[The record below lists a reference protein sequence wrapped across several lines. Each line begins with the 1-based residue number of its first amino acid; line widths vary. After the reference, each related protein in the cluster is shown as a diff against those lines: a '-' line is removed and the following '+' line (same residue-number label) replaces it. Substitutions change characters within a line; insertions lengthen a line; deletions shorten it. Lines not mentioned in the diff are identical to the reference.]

1 MDLSIGRRR
10 DESNRETSR
19 EQDLPGKN
27 LWRDGRRRVED
38 RGQQSQHQ
46 GIAVD
51 GGLGRPPNHQQR

>member
-27 LWRDGRRRVED
+27 LWREGRRRVED
-38 RGQQSQHQ
+38 RGQQS
-46 GIAVD
+46 
-51 GGLGRPPNHQQR
+51 